1 MSDNYPTRE
10 SYSVY
15 GQTTF
20 NASDALR
27 IIAGARYTDDSVE
40 SYVNNFFGGQIGN
53 LEKTSTK
60 TTGRIAFEYDLGL
73 NSMIYSSFTLGFKP
87 GGSNLTYGYT
97 EAEDAAMGNAIAPP
111 LVFPTFES
119 ESVTAYE
126 VGVKSDFIDGRVRAN
141 VAAFF
146 INMMICSFRRRIR
159 TFSVVE

>member
-1 MSDNYPTRE
+1 M
-10 SYSVY
+10 
-15 GQTTF
+15 G
-20 NASDALR
+20 L
-27 IIAGARYTDDSVE
+27 
-40 SYVNNFFGGQIGN
+40 
-53 LEKTSTK
+53 KTSTK
-60 TTGRIAFEYDLGL
+60 TTARIAFEYDLGL

-141 VAAFF
+141 GAAFF
-146 INMMICSFRRRIR
+146 YQYDDLHRITQVTDPEGNITSYSYDAASNRTSF
-159 TFSVVE
+159 TDSH

>member
-20 NASDALR
+20 NAQMRCELSQAPG
-27 IIAGARYTDDSVE
+27 IQMTME

-73 NSMIYSSFTLGFKP
+73 NSMIYASFTLGFKP

-97 EAEDAAMGNAIAPP
+97 EAEDAAMNAV
-111 LVFPTFES
+111 LLL
-119 ESVTAYE
+119 
-126 VGVKSDFIDGRVRAN
+126 
-141 VAAFF
+141 
-146 INMMICSFRRRIR
+146 CSQLLK
-159 TFSVVE
+159 